1 MWRVVVVIS
10 SRLAGM
16 GHVAITIVY
25 RVAGAGVRIGWRSA
39 TALDN
44 IIPFALP
51 FPLTR
56 SLSPFSF
63 PVLVALSV
71 TELSLMLTLGCSII
85 ADARSHP
92 LMGMNLIG
100 PPRAGRRT
108 RV

>member
-1 MWRVVVVIS
+1 MWHVVVVIP
-10 SRLAGM
+10 SRLADM

-25 RVAGAGVRIGWRSA
+25 RVARARVRIGWRSA

-44 IIPFALP
+44 IISFALP

-63 PVLVALSV
+63 PVLVALSLV
-71 TELSLMLTLGCSII
+71 LALGCSII

-92 LMGMNLIG
+92 LMVVNLIG
-100 PPRAGRRT
+100 PPRVGGRT

>member
-1 MWRVVVVIS
+1 MWRIVVVIP

-25 RVAGAGVRIGWRSA
+25 SVARARVRIGWRTA

-44 IIPFALP
+44 IISFALP
-51 FPLTR
+51 FPFTR

-63 PVLVALSV
+63 PVLVTFTLALA
-71 TELSLMLTLGCSII
+71 LGCSII
-85 ADARSHP
+85 ANARSHP
-92 LMGMNLIG
+92 LMVMNLIG
-100 PPRAGRRT
+100 PPRAGGRT

>member
-1 MWRVVVVIS
+1 
-10 SRLAGM
+10 M

-25 RVAGAGVRIGWRSA
+25 RIARARVRIGWRTA

-44 IIPFALP
+44 IISFALP

-56 SLSPFSF
+56 SPSPFSF
-63 PVLVALSV
+63 PVPVALSA
-71 TELSLMLTLGCSII
+71 TELSLVLVLRCSII

-92 LMGMNLIG
+92 LMVVNLVG
-100 PPRAGRRT
+100 PPRAGGRT